1 MKNFDKY
8 IIILMFADYTVTIA
22 QLVFGKLL
30 PLEKYRGRPIYGR
43 WVYDL
48 GFVFSVDE
56 PFHINYNPMY
66 FITIESAKR
75 SIDSEAK
82 HEFVN
87 ECIKFIK
94 VMKKIKVA
102 KSEYYR

>member
-8 IIILMFADYTVTIA
+8 IIILMFADYTVTLA

-30 PLEKYRGRPIYGR
+30 PLERYKGRPIYGR

-56 PFHINYNPMY
+56 PFHIHYNPVY
-66 FITIESAKR
+66 FVTIESAKR
-75 SIDSEAK
+75 SIDSDAK
-82 HEFVN
+82 REFVI
-87 ECIKFIK
+87 ECLKLNKI
-94 VMKKIKVA
+94 MKKMKVIS
-102 KSEYYR
+102 SEYHR

>member
-30 PLEKYRGRPIYGR
+30 PLEKYRGRAIYGR

-48 GFVFSVDE
+48 GFVFSIDE

-66 FITIESAKR
+66 FTTMESAKKC
-75 SIDSEAK
+75 IDSDAK
-82 HEFVN
+82 QEFAF
-87 ECIKFIK
+87 ECVKFTKI
-94 VMKKIKVA
+94 MKKMKVV

>member
-1 MKNFDKY
+1 MKNLDNY
-8 IIILMFADYTVTIA
+8 IIILIFADYTVTVG

-30 PLEKYRGRPIYGR
+30 PLDKYRGRPIYGR

-56 PFHINYNPMY
+56 PFHIHYNPMY
-66 FITIESAKR
+66 YITIQSAKR
-75 SIDSEAK
+75 SIDSEARQ
-82 HEFVN
+82 EFLT
-87 ECIKFIK
+87 ECLKFTKI
-94 VMKKIKVA
+94 MKKIKVV